1 MYQLRSRSSISH
13 REQGLRDRLR
23 QRMENL
29 SVWRQRKWQNP
40 LATVAGLLS
49 VEDYIRSM
57 LLHLPEIYEET
68 MILEQ
73 STCSLL
79 KQRSR
84 RIATEI
90 TIGLQHMGRNHISF
104 LQLGLDWLSD
114 EDNCDGVISKAEWRP

>member
-57 LLHLPEIYEET
+57 LLHLPK
-68 MILEQ
+68 ML
-73 STCSLL
+73 
-79 KQRSR
+79 R
-84 RIATEI
+84 R
-90 TIGLQHMGRNHISF
+90 
-104 LQLGLDWLSD
+104 
-114 EDNCDGVISKAEWRP
+114 P